1 MLNYK
6 IVDNFLPKKKFKE
19 LQKEIILSH
28 EFPWF
33 YNNST
38 SNSDA
43 KDGYYFTHLF
53 YWHKAG
59 ESRHYNIIKPI
70 IDKLDA
76 EFILRIKANFYPRT
90 HQIQEHG
97 VHTDFP
103 FKHKGFIIYI
113 NSNDGFTRL
122 GDGTIIE
129 TIENRAL
136 FFDSSIPHNSTT
148 CTNAE
153 GRINI
158 NINYLK

>member
-19 LQKEIILSH
+19 LQKQILNH

-33 YNNST
+33 YNHETAGPNE
-38 SNSDA
+38 N
-43 KDGYYFTHLF
+43 DGFYFTHLF

-59 ESRHYNIIKPI
+59 ESRHYNIVKPI
-70 IDKLDA
+70 IEKINP
-76 EFILRIKANFYPRT
+76 EFILRVKGNFYPRT
-90 HQIQEHG
+90 HIIHEHNKH
-97 VHTDFP
+97 VDFH
-103 FKHKGFIIYI
+103 FKHNGFIIYI

-122 GDGTIIE
+122 QDGTKIN
-129 TIENRAL
+129 TIENRAI

-148 CTNAE
+148 CTNSD

>member
-6 IVDNFLPKKKFKE
+6 VVDNFLPKKTFKE
-19 LQKEIILSH
+19 LKKVILNR

-33 YNNST
+33 YNPTT
-38 SNSDA
+38 SGPTI
-43 KDGYYFTHLF
+43 KDGYCFTHLF
-53 YWHKAG
+53 YWHKVG
-59 ESRHYNIIKPI
+59 ESKYFNIIKPI
-70 IDKLDA
+70 INKINP
-76 EFILRIKANFYPRT
+76 EFILRVKANFYPRSF
-90 HQIQEHG
+90 QIQEHG

-103 FKHKGFIIYI
+103 FKHSGFIIYI

-122 GDGTIIE
+122 YDGTTIE

-148 CTNAE
+148 CTNAD

-158 NINYLK
+158 NFNYLK